1 MKRYIL
7 IAFLFLF
14 FLIPQVKIF
23 SLNSDILIYYFYIE
37 GCSECGRVGPYLEH
51 LALSDKRIKITKF
64 NIAEEKNQELRAKLD
79 EIYKVD
85 KKERGVV
92 PAVFIGKTALVGEEK
107 IKENILNRIKDY
119 SPEDTQFLLEA
130 ASSSISGRERIRR
143 YFETFGPFMVMV
155 AGLID
160 GINPCAFAV
169 LIFFITFLLTQKK
182 GRREILLTGVSFTL
196 GVFLAYLLSGLGLF
210 RVILKISFIGIISKI
225 IYLISAVLVITLSI
239 FSFIDYI
246 KIKKGKGEE
255 ISLQLPKIFKKSARE
270 IIKKQPKSSLI
281 VITAF
286 LVAFPVSLIEF
297 LCTGQTYLPTI
308 VYIIGI
314 PELRV
319 KALLML
325 VIYNFMFVLPLIL
338 IFTGVYLGMSNRDL
352 GRLMR
357 ENVGKVKLVTSILF
371 FILGIFLIYLSLKSF
386 GVII

>member
-1 MKRYIL
+1 MKKYIL
-7 IAFLFLF
+7 IAFVFLF
-14 FLIPQVKIF
+14 FLTPQVKIF
-23 SLNSDILIYYFYIE
+23 SLNSDILVYYFYIE
-37 GCSECGRVGPYLEH
+37 GCPECGRVGPYLEH

-79 EIYKVD
+79 EIYRVD

-107 IKENILNRIKDY
+107 IKENLLNRIRDY

-169 LIFFITFLLTQKK
+169 LIFFITFLLTQKR
-182 GRREILLTGVSFTL
+182 GRKEILLTGISFTL

-225 IYLISAVLVITLSI
+225 IYLISAILVITLSL
-239 FSFIDYI
+239 FSFVDYI

-255 ISLQLPKIFKKSARE
+255 ISLQLPKFFKKGARE

-281 VITAF
+281 VVTAF

-319 KALLML
+319 KALLMFVL
-325 VIYNFMFVLPLIL
+325 YNFMFVLPLIL
-338 IFTGVYLGMSNRDL
+338 IFTGVYFGMSNRDL

-357 ENVGKVKLVTSILF
+357 ENVGKVKLATSILF
-371 FILGIFLIYLSLKSF
+371 LILGIFLIYLSLKSF

>member
-107 IKENILNRIKDY
+107 IKENLLNRIKDY

>member
-107 IKENILNRIKDY
+107 IKENLLNRIKDY

-338 IFTGVYLGMSNRDL
+338 IFAGVYLGMSNRDL

>member
-85 KKERGVV
+85 KEERGVV

-107 IKENILNRIKDY
+107 IKENLLNRIKDY

>member
-23 SLNSDILIYYFYIE
+23 SLNSDIIIYYFYVE
-37 GCSECGRVGPYLEH
+37 GCPECGRVAPYLEH

-85 KKERGVV
+85 EKERGVV
-92 PAVFIGKTALVGEEK
+92 PAVFIGKTALIGEEEIKENLMEK
-107 IKENILNRIKDY
+107 IKNY

-130 ASSSISGRERIRR
+130 ASSSISGKERIKR
-143 YFETFGPFMVMV
+143 YFETFGPLTVML

-169 LIFFITFLLTQKK
+169 LIFFITFLLAQKRD
-182 GRREILLTGVSFTL
+182 RREILIIGVSFTF

-210 RVILKISFIGIISKI
+210 RVILKLSFVRMISKV
-225 IYLISAVLVITLSI
+225 IYLISAILVITLSV

-246 KIKKGKGEE
+246 KIKKGKGGD
-255 ISLQLPKIFKKSARE
+255 ISLQLPRFFKKGAKE

-281 VITAF
+281 AITAF

-325 VIYNFMFVLPLIL
+325 VIYNLMFVLPLIL
-338 IFTGVYLGMSNRDL
+338 IFTGVYFGMSNREL

-357 ENVGKVKLVTSILF
+357 ENVGKVKLATSILF
-371 FILGIFLIYLSLKSF
+371 LILGVFLIYLSLKSF

>member
-107 IKENILNRIKDY
+107 IKENLLNRIKDY

-246 KIKKGKGEE
+246 KIKKGK
-255 ISLQLPKIFKKSARE
+255 
-270 IIKKQPKSSLI
+270 SS
-281 VITAF
+281 
-286 LVAFPVSLIEF
+286 
-297 LCTGQTYLPTI
+297 
-308 VYIIGI
+308 IG
-314 PELRV
+314 
-319 KALLML
+319 
-325 VIYNFMFVLPLIL
+325 N
-338 IFTGVYLGMSNRDL
+338 
-352 GRLMR
+352 
-357 ENVGKVKLVTSILF
+357 
-371 FILGIFLIYLSLKSF
+371 
-386 GVII
+386 

>member
-1 MKRYIL
+1 MKKYIL
-7 IAFLFLF
+7 IAFVFLF

-23 SLNSDILIYYFYIE
+23 SLNSDILVYYFYIE
-37 GCSECGRVGPYLEH
+37 GCPECGRVGPYLEH

-64 NIAEEKNQELRAKLD
+64 NIAEKKNQELRAKLD
-79 EIYKVD
+79 EIYRVD

-107 IKENILNRIKDY
+107 IKENLLNRIRDY

-169 LIFFITFLLTQKK
+169 LIFFITFLLTQKR
-182 GRREILLTGVSFTL
+182 GRKEILLTGISFTL

-225 IYLISAVLVITLSI
+225 IYLISAILVITLSL
-239 FSFIDYI
+239 FSFVDYI

-255 ISLQLPKIFKKSARE
+255 ISLQLPKFFKKGARE

-281 VITAF
+281 VVTAF

-319 KALLML
+319 KALLMFVL
-325 VIYNFMFVLPLIL
+325 YNFMFVLPLIL
-338 IFTGVYLGMSNRDL
+338 IFTGVYFGMSNRDL

-357 ENVGKVKLVTSILF
+357 ENVGKVKLATSILF
-371 FILGIFLIYLSLKSF
+371 LILGIFLIYLSLKSF

>member
-85 KKERGVV
+85 KEERGVV

-107 IKENILNRIKDY
+107 IKENLLNRIKDY

-325 VIYNFMFVLPLIL
+325 VIYNLMFVLPLIL
-338 IFTGVYLGMSNRDL
+338 IFTGVYLGMSNREL

>member
-1 MKRYIL
+1 MKKYIL

-23 SLNSDILIYYFYIE
+23 SKSSDIIIYYFYVG
-37 GCSECGRVGPYLEH
+37 GCPECGRTSPYIDH
-51 LALSDKRIKITKF
+51 IALTDERIKITKL
-64 NIAEEKNQELRAKLD
+64 NVALEENQELRAKLD
-79 EIYKVD
+79 EIYHVSE
-85 KKERGVV
+85 KKRGVV
-92 PAVFIGKTALVGEEK
+92 PAVFIGRNVFVGEEE
-107 IKENILNRIKDY
+107 IKKNLEESIRNYK
-119 SPEDTQFLLEA
+119 PEDTEFLLKA
-130 ASSSISGRERIRR
+130 VSSTISGKERTKR
-143 YFETFGPFMVMV
+143 YFETFGPLMVML

-169 LIFFITFLLTQKK
+169 LIFFITFLLTQKRS
-182 GRREILLTGVSFTL
+182 RREVLITGISFTL

-210 RVILKISFIGIISKI
+210 RAILKLSFVGMISKV
-225 IYLISAVLVITLSI
+225 IYLVSAILVITLSV

-246 KIKKGKGEE
+246 KIKKGKGGD
-255 ISLQLPKIFKKSARE
+255 ISLQLPRFFKKGAKK

-281 VITAF
+281 AVTAF

-325 VIYNFMFVLPLIL
+325 VLYNFMFVLPLIL
-338 IFTGVYLGMSNRDL
+338 IFTGVYFGMSNREL

-357 ENVGKVKLVTSILF
+357 ENVGKVKLATSILF
-371 FILGIFLIYLSLKSF
+371 LILGVFLIYLSLKSF

>member
-1 MKRYIL
+1 MKKYIL

-14 FLIPQVKIF
+14 FLIPQVRIF
-23 SLNSDILIYYFYIE
+23 SLNSDIIIYYFYIE
-37 GCSECGRVGPYLEH
+37 GCPECGRVGPYLEH
-51 LALSDKRIKITKF
+51 LALSNKRIKITKF

-79 EIYKVD
+79 EIYEVD
-85 KKERGVV
+85 EKERGVV
-92 PAVFIGKTALVGEEK
+92 PAVFIGKTALIGEEEIKENLTEK
-107 IKENILNRIKDY
+107 IKNY

-130 ASSSISGRERIRR
+130 ASSSISGKERIKR
-143 YFETFGPFMVMV
+143 YFETFGPLMVML

-169 LIFFITFLLTQKK
+169 LIFFITFLLTQKRS
-182 GRREILLTGVSFTL
+182 RREVLITGISFTL

-210 RVILKISFIGIISKI
+210 RVILKLSFVGMISKV
-225 IYLISAVLVITLSI
+225 IYLISAILVITLSV

-246 KIKKGKGEE
+246 KIKKGKGGD
-255 ISLQLPKIFKKSARE
+255 ISLQLPRFFKKGAKE

-281 VITAF
+281 AITAF

-325 VIYNFMFVLPLIL
+325 VLYNFMFVLPLIL
-338 IFTGVYLGMSNRDL
+338 IFTGVYFGMSNREL

-357 ENVGKVKLVTSILF
+357 ENVGKVKLATSILF
-371 FILGIFLIYLSLKSF
+371 LILGVFLIYLSLKSF